1 MPNTRTTRRRPRT
14 TIGARPARRAAEPL
28 RFTVAILPEPD
39 GSGYYV
45 VVPAL
50 PGCFSQ
56 GATVEEAR
64 KNVAEAVALHVRAL
78 RRTGWPVPHE
88 SEPGLQTVVSVVA

>member
-1 MPNTRTTRRRPRT
+1 MLPRNRPRGRTRPTTRT
-14 TIGARPARRAAEPL
+14 RPAPRAAETL
-28 RFTVAILPEPD
+28 RFTVAILPESD

-64 KNVAEAVALHVRAL
+64 TNIAEALALHVRAL
-78 RRTGWPVPHE
+78 RRTGSPLPHE
-88 SEPGLQTVVSVVA
+88 AEPGLQTVVSVVA